1 MNAFKPK
8 RIQDPEE
15 DAPRPSGAEI
25 AATIGPLA
33 NRLIPTTPTLTP
45 APVAPKAEPSL
56 MMSFKASKSFSRT
69 LAQAAEPEGGLRR
82 LIARVFFEAGYPVPD
97 ADLKGQGSVERMTEL
112 VV

>member
-33 NRLIPTTPTLTP
+33 NRLIPTSPTPSP

-56 MMSFKASKSFSRT
+56 MMSFKASKSFART

-97 ADLKGQGSVERMTEL
+97 ADLKGTRKRRTYD
-112 VV
+112 

>member
-15 DAPRPSGAEI
+15 DTPRPSGAEI

-33 NRLIPTTPTLTP
+33 NRLIPTSP
-45 APVAPKAEPSL
+45 APPPAAKAEPSL
-56 MMSFKASKSFSRT
+56 MMSFKASKSFARM

-97 ADLKGQGSVERMTEL
+97 ADLKGTRKRRTYD
-112 VV
+112 